1 MFAHL
6 TRQGA
11 HPRTAALKA
20 GTRLRR
26 LAAALAAVTIG
37 LLASAATIP
46 AAFASD
52 VPQPGSGYR
61 ARPLRAGPGDHL
73 PRGRHRHAGLADHPD
88 RRRRRTGRGRRDHR
102 AGPGAGR
109 PTGRPVASR
118 LTRPARL
125 VHHTSREPSSQ
136 LIDRRGLADQAAAR
150 PAHTPSARRPGTRPE
165 PHDGSSRQ
173 PKPHV

>member
-11 HPRTAALKA
+11 HPHTAALKA

-52 VPQPGSGYR
+52 VPPPGSGYQLGRFGPVPATTSRAAATGMPGWQIILITVSAVLVAAAVTIVLAR
-61 ARPLRAGPGDHL
+61 ARASQRAVPS
-73 PRGRHRHAGLADHPD
+73 
-88 RRRRRTGRGRRDHR
+88 
-102 AGPGAGR
+102 
-109 PTGRPVASR
+109 PVA
-118 LTRPARL
+118 
-125 VHHTSREPSSQ
+125 
-136 LIDRRGLADQAAAR
+136 
-150 PAHTPSARRPGTRPE
+150 
-165 PHDGSSRQ
+165 
-173 PKPHV
+173 